1 MPPADYMRLHL
12 VHAFFALAAGC
23 AASLASGTAY
33 AEPSATDRAVA
44 QTLFDQGR
52 ALMDEGRFAEACS
65 AFARSQ
71 KLDPGAGT
79 RLNLALCHEAE
90 GRTATAWMELNEA
103 LSQAKRDHREDRE
116 QLAQQH
122 IAALTPNVPH
132 ALLKVNDKSEE
143 LEIRLDDVLLDRAV
157 WDGPIP
163 IDPGDHVVVASA
175 PGKRAFSARPRFA
188 LGETLTVVVP
198 PLETGE
204 AGTSSPNGV
213 NGANGASLDHPEQGH
228 RTLGWV
234 IASGGVASIAVGAYF
249 GVRALDAKSESD
261 RLCPKTPCADREGT
275 ELSKDAVTLGWG
287 ANIGIGLGLVA
298 LGIGTYLV
306 LTAKPAT
313 RAAAASKLV
322 VSPYLRGGAVAVTF

>member
-1 MPPADYMRLHL
+1 MRYTALPPANYMRLHRF
-12 VHAFFALAAGC
+12 HAFFALAAGC
-23 AASLASGTAY
+23 AASLAAGPAY

-175 PGKRAFSARPRFA
+175 PGKRPFSARPRFA
-188 LGETLTVVVP
+188 PGETLTVVVP

-204 AGTSSPNGV
+204 AAAP
-213 NGANGASLDHPEQGH
+213 GANGATADRPEEGH

-234 IASGGVASIAVGAYF
+234 VASGGLASVAVGAYF

-261 RLCPKTPCADREGT
+261 RLCPRTPCTDREGT
-275 ELSKDAVTLGWG
+275 DLSKDAVTFGWG
-287 ANIGIGLGLVA
+287 ANIGIGVGLVA
-298 LGIGTYLV
+298 LGVGTYLV
-306 LTAKPAT
+306 LTAKPSA

>member
-1 MPPADYMRLHL
+1 MRLHP
-12 VHAFFALAAGC
+12 VHAFVALAAGC
-23 AASLASGTAY
+23 ASSLASGPAY

-52 ALMDEGRFAEACS
+52 ALMDEGRLAEACS

-132 ALLKVNDKSEE
+132 ALLKVTDKSEE

-175 PGKRAFSARPRFA
+175 PGKRPFRARPRFT
-188 LGETLTVVVP
+188 LGETVTVVVP
-198 PLETGE
+198 PLETGD
-204 AGTSSPNGV
+204 AGTPGA
-213 NGANGASLDHPEQGH
+213 NGANGVNVDRPEQGH

-234 IASGGVASIAVGAYF
+234 IASGGLASVAVGAYF

-261 RLCPKTPCADREGT
+261 RLCPKTPCTDREGA
-275 ELSKDAVTLGWG
+275 ELSKDAVTFGWG
-287 ANIGIGLGLVA
+287 ANIGIGVGLVA
-298 LGIGTYLV
+298 LGIGTYLI

-313 RAAAASKLV
+313 RAAAASMLV
-322 VSPYLRGGAVAVTF
+322 VSPYLHGGAVAVTF